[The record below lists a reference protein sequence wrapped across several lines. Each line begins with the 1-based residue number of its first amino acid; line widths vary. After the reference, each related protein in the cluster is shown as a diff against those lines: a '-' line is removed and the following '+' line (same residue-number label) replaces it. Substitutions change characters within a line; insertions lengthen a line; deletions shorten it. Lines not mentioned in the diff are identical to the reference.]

1 MQCAY
6 LGQSVPWLTTWLTLH
21 SSPGPCSHLV
31 KPPFPLY
38 WDRGYGGGGGGE
50 GACALV
56 YGGEGHVHWAILRRQ
71 KWCDGVGYTH

>member
-31 KPPFPLY
+31 NSPFPLFC
-38 WDRGYGGGGGGE
+38 DRGYGGGGGG
-50 GACALV
+50 
-56 YGGEGHVHWAILRRQ
+56 GGEGHVHWAMGGGACAL
-71 KWCDGVGYTH
+71 GYS